1 MKGLCMEK
9 NEMEWKL
16 EFGNRSIWLDDR
28 IGLDFWIVV
37 YLCEEYEG
45 KNIPKNWLD
54 GILECRRGNKH
65 FRIRWKQNNQ
75 SRSPHILSIFV
86 CSASH
91 TSFVHDRMLFNW
103 IGYLEHRRCNW
114 ICCGTPGLFFDFNFL
129 WTFRDDR
136 SSALTRMHS
145 SLDSKFWITWTIIVN

>member
-1 MKGLCMEK
+1 MREK
-9 NEMEWKL
+9 ISQKIGWT
-16 EFGNRSIWLDDR
+16 EFWSAVVGISI
-28 IGLDFWIVV
+28 FEFV
-37 YLCEEYEG
+37 
-45 KNIPKNWLD
+45 
-54 GILECRRGNKH
+54 GNKT
-65 FRIRWKQNNQ
+65 IRAVRPTCCQYV
-75 SRSPHILSIFV
+75 V

-91 TSFVHDRMLFNW
+91 TSFMHDRMLFNW

-145 SLDSKFWITWTIIVN
+145 SLDSKFWITWTIIVNWTRLLRKSKGIYLLLMVTMRRFIGFIKNKHTWTIER

>member
-1 MKGLCMEK
+1 MEK

-75 SRSPHILSIFV
+75 SRSPHMLSICRLFCFSHIIHARSNAFQLDRISGTSSMQLDMLRHTRSIFRFQFFV
-86 CSASH
+86 D
-91 TSFVHDRMLFNW
+91 FP
-103 IGYLEHRRCNW
+103 RRQ
-114 ICCGTPGLFFDFNFL
+114 IVGT
-129 WTFRDDR
+129 
-136 SSALTRMHS
+136 HS
-145 SLDSKFWITWTIIVN
+145 DA